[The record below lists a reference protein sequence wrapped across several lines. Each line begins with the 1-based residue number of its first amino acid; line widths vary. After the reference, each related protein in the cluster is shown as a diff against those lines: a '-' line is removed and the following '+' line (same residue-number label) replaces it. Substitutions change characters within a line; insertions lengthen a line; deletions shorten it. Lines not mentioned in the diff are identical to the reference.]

1 MVRVTSQSMEAA
13 SAFGLLFGVRI
24 LTEDTQVDATMN
36 INSGVSMFNYIQAI
50 PEHQNTN
57 HPIRLTKATC
67 YPQQDT
73 TVENVTDNKAKGNDT
88 EQLPKNGGRKDTPI
102 L

>member
-1 MVRVTSQSMEAA
+1 
-13 SAFGLLFGVRI
+13 
-24 LTEDTQVDATMN
+24 
-36 INSGVSMFNYIQAI
+36 MFNYIQAI

>member
-1 MVRVTSQSMEAA
+1 
-13 SAFGLLFGVRI
+13 
-24 LTEDTQVDATMN
+24 
-36 INSGVSMFNYIQAI
+36 MFNYIQAI

-73 TVENVTDNKAKGNDT
+73 TVEIVTDNKAKGNDT
-88 EQLPKNGGRKDTPI
+88 EQLPKNGEGRTRRSYDTTDITGPAVVAM
-102 L
+102 